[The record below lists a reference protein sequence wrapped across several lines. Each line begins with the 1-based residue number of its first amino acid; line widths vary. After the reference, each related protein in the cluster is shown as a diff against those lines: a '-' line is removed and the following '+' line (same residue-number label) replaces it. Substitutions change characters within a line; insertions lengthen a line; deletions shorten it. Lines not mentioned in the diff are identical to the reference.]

1 MSSSSPNSFLLHRI
15 PLNAPTRLAVKPNSS
30 PKRRPPQIS
39 LGFMMLMTVIFAVIS
54 AGCFYASRVQAVQDD
69 LNVLLNGDVGSS
81 SADVGRTSHL
91 VFILFTLTSPLLLA
105 GMMST
110 GMAILRWLERRR

>member
-1 MSSSSPNSFLLHRI
+1 ML
-15 PLNAPTRLAVKPNSS
+15 
-30 PKRRPPQIS
+30 
-39 LGFMMLMTVIFAVIS
+39 LMTVIFAVIS

-69 LNVLLNGDVGSS
+69 LNVLFNGEVASS

-110 GMAILRWLERRR
+110 GMAVLRWLERRR

>member
-1 MSSSSPNSFLLHRI
+1 MSSSGANSFLLHRI
-15 PLNAPTRLAVKPNSS
+15 LLNTLPRFTVNPNSA
-30 PKRRPPQIS
+30 PKRRPPQMS

-69 LNVLLNGDVGSS
+69 LSVLSNGQISSS

-91 VFILFTLTSPLLLA
+91 VFIMFTLTSPLLLA
-105 GMMST
+105 GIMST
-110 GMAILRWLERRR
+110 GMAILRWFERRQ